1 MGSTK
6 IRGLVKSGG
15 EHAAYVGAM
24 VFSAFA
30 HFIYSVYVKRR
41 IEPLDYGIYSTCL
54 LLKTYLFY
62 IQLGVMNAFN
72 RDYPQLLGAG
82 NTTKAKEY
90 RNTAFTYLLSVFSL
104 AQLLITA
111 GFFVFG
117 NAGYLEPK
125 YTYGYILAGVVTLV
139 TIIEN
144 FGANR
149 VRIDGG
155 FNYTSLVTALETI
168 SVGVGLV
175 LVNYIGYYALYC
187 TTILNM
193 LIGIG
198 LYFKRGYKDLKFG
211 IDRKL
216 LKVIMVSGIPLLIN
230 NLIWTVVNSIDKIVI
245 LSKIDTVALGVY
257 SVAQM
262 AFSYVVLIPNA
273 MSQLFYIKMGKVY
286 GATNNVSALTAIS
299 EKYTRL
305 LAVVVSPVIL
315 CAFYFIDPLVNWIMP
330 NYAGGTRAAQILM
343 LGLAIYAPTMVNSNI
358 LTILKKNSAL
368 LRSSI
373 YLCIFN
379 IVFSFSFV
387 LIFGA
392 RIENVALGTAI
403 SYLLRTIILVVQI
416 KKYADV
422 KPIRMIKASIIPVIA
437 ILAPGVILYFAI
449 DGLYL
454 GFIISLTV
462 AVFVSLL
469 LYWKKIRAII
479 RGE

>member
-6 IRGLVKSGG
+6 IRGLVKSGS

-30 HFIYSVYVKRR
+30 HFIYSVYVKQR

-54 LLKTYLFY
+54 LLKTYLTY

-82 NTTKAKEY
+82 DTTKAKEY
-90 RNTAFTYLLSVFSL
+90 RNTAFTYLLSVFL
-104 AQLLITA
+104 IAQLLITA
-111 GFFVFG
+111 AFFVFG

-125 YTYGYILAGVVTLV
+125 YAYGFILAGLVTFV

-155 FNYTSLVTALETI
+155 FNYTSLVTTLETI
-168 SVGVGLV
+168 SVGVGLF
-175 LVNYIGYYALYC
+175 LVKYIGYYALYC

-198 LYFKRGYKDLKFG
+198 LYFRRGYKDLKFSV
-211 IDRKL
+211 DFKL

-245 LSKIDTVALGVY
+245 LSRINTVALGVY

-262 AFSYVVLIPNA
+262 AFTYVVLIPNA

-299 EKYTRL
+299 EKYTRI
-305 LAVVVSPVIL
+305 LAVVVSPIVL
-315 CAFYFIDPLVNWIMP
+315 CAFYFIDPMVSWIMP
-330 NYAGGTRAAQILM
+330 NYSGGTRSAQILM

-373 YLCIFN
+373 YLCVFN
-379 IVFSFSFV
+379 LVLSFSFV

-392 RIENVALGTAI
+392 RIENVALGTAV
-403 SYLLRTIILVVQI
+403 SYLLRTIILVIQI

-422 KPIRMIKASIIPVIA
+422 KPIRMVKASILPVLA
-437 ILAPGVILYFAI
+437 ILVPGVLLYFVV
-449 DGLYL
+449 DQLYL
-454 GFIISLTV
+454 GFIFSMAIAAL
-462 AVFVSLL
+462 VFVV
-469 LYWKKIRAII
+469 LYWKKIKAVIK
-479 RGE
+479 GD